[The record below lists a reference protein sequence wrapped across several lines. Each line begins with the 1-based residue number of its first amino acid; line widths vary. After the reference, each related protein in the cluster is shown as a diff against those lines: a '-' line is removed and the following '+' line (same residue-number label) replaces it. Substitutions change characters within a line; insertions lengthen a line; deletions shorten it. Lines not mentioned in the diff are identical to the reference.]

1 MIGVSVVTAVLLGV
15 LIILAVA
22 AYRRRGDAFWAVMA
36 TLAGGGLVLVLLL
49 KGVDGDVFVSLEDV
63 PIALVAAVA
72 GAEFFGLPR
81 PLAVRLGI
89 GFRSR
94 QWEYDRTLTALLGP
108 LNVRL
113 GIRPESELSGDMT
126 AWRTAV
132 MKDGRARLQRLKRLQ
147 PPDDPW
153 RALTTSYASIY
164 TAILDAIAEGD
175 TVSDPQTVASMT
187 SAANQE
193 RERLR
198 ARYQS
203 EAAALLQKSRVTR
216 ILRGRR

>member
-1 MIGVSVVTAVLLGV
+1 MAV
-15 LIILAVA
+15 
-22 AYRRRGDAFWAVMA
+22 
-36 TLAGGGLVLVLLL
+36 LAGGGLVLVLLR
-49 KGVDGDVFVSLEDV
+49 KGVDGTVFVSLEDV
-63 PIALVAAVA
+63 PIALLAAVA

-94 QWEYDRTLTALLGP
+94 QWEYDRKLTALLGP
-108 LNVRL
+108 LNLRL
-113 GIRPESELSGDMT
+113 GLRPGSEPSGDMT

-164 TAILDAIAEGD
+164 TAILDLIDEGD
-175 TVSDPQTVASMT
+175 TVTDPQTVASMT
-187 SAANQE
+187 GAANQE

-198 ARYQS
+198 ASYRS
-203 EAAALLQKSRVTR
+203 EAASLLQGSRLAR
-216 ILRGRR
+216 ILRGGGNKSP